1 MTTLSMKFLSG
12 LGIEDEKAELI
23 CERHKEV
30 LTEIK
35 EERDNLK
42 EKAGQLEEVQRQ
54 LDELKKEKASSEK
67 DPYKVKYE
75 AIKEEFE
82 AFKKDV
88 ETKEI
93 TAKKE
98 AVYKAL
104 LEAAGVSEKRI
115 PTILK
120 VTDLASL
127 ELDDEGKAK
136 DADKLTETIKT
147 EWSDFIQTTGQQGA
161 TVATPPATVESKQ
174 DLSKLSMAE
183 YIKARK
189 EMN

>member
-42 EKAGQLEEVQRQ
+42 EKAEQLEEVQRQ

-161 TVATPPATVESKQ
+161 TVATPPATVESKP